1 MFRKKDIVSRLRA
14 RFGADTPIAGPV
26 GMAFTPAMEPEW
38 QELEEQVDAALKQVG
53 SAVVASWEVGAAEI
67 ARVIIGLPD
76 ERALIER
83 YSDALVPT
91 LSAFQDLHKGCPG
104 AFAEGLRAG
113 RADGTLT
120 SATRPLVMLF
130 SGLDQRAQDGWAKT
144 TEYLEPLFERCR
156 AGTPVRAAFAAAP
169 LAEACRKGEST
180 LRSTLS
186 TLPRAASLDD
196 GVVEAFEAAR
206 DAMVRD
212 LEFALH
218 TPTRALAAGLR

>member
-1 MFRKKDIVSRLRA
+1 MFRSKDLVSRLRA
-14 RFGADTPIAGPV
+14 RFGADTPVSGPV
-26 GMAFTPAMEPEW
+26 GMAFTPAMEPDW
-38 QELEEQVDAALKQVG
+38 QEVEEQVDAALKQVG

-67 ARVIIGLPD
+67 ARALIGQPE

-120 SATRPLVMLF
+120 SATRPLVMLLA
-130 SGLDQRAQDGWAKT
+130 GLDRRAEAGWVQT
-144 TEYLEPLFERCR
+144 TGYLDPVFARCR
-156 AGTPVRAAFAAAP
+156 EPGPVRAAFAAAP
-169 LAEACRKGEST
+169 LGEACRKGESA

-186 TLPRAASLDD
+186 LLPQAATLED
-196 GVVEAFEAAR
+196 GVVDAFEVAR

-218 TPTRALAAGLR
+218 TPTRTLAAALR